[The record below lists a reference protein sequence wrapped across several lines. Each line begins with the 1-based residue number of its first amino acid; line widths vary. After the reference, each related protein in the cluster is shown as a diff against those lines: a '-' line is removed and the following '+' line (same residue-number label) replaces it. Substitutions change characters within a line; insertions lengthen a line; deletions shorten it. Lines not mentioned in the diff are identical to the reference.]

1 MCGGCG
7 AKPPDVPMAVGASSS
22 AKPPA
27 APMVQWLRVLA
38 AVPNRPLIRCQRTQH
53 REDKMTKHC
62 AVPRTCQREIVG
74 HDVYTV

>member
-1 MCGGCG
+1 MGC
-7 AKPPDVPMAVGASSS
+7 VGA
-22 AKPPA
+22 AVPNRPMFPWLWVLA
-27 APMVQWLRVLA
+27 AVPNRPLLQWLRVLA